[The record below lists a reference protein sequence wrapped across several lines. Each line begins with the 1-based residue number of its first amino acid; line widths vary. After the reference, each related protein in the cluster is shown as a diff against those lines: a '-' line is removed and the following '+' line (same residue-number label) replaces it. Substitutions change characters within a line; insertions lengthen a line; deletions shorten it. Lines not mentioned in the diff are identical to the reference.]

1 MSKKVT
7 GAVIGGLIG
16 VLVIPVF
23 FGGFIYFV
31 GERNPLP
38 ILAAL
43 AVQPI
48 FLIIGAGFG
57 LFGAFIGAN
66 PGRGKGD
73 GTGGGGFFDGGSDG
87 GGGDGGGGG

>member
-48 FLIIGAGFG
+48 FLIIGA
-57 LFGAFIGAN
+57 N